1 VLLIAPNA
9 ASASIILDRPED
21 VLVRTVVT
29 SEPVP
34 EMGPRFHM
42 TEGPEL
48 IVYSRP
54 QRDES
59 VVDLFSILT
68 VSVSFGFGL
77 LTVVP
82 MCQRVIIMFKLLD
95 SR

>member
-1 VLLIAPNA
+1 
-9 ASASIILDRPED
+9 
-21 VLVRTVVT
+21 
-29 SEPVP
+29 
-34 EMGPRFHM
+34 MGPRFHM